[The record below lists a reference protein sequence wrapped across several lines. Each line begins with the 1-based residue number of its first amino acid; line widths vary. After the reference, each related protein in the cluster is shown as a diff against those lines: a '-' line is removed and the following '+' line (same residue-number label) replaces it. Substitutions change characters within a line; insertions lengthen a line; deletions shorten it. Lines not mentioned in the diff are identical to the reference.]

1 MVIKTEVILDINSS
15 VGRKNKESSSSS
27 LFNLKMS
34 ENQKLIGCCIGIF
47 VCYFYYGILQ
57 EKMWVYFFGSFFVIF
72 ILLCN
77 DQLVIKSSRF
87 ARQYYYKIWCLVR
100 LQLFFL
106 FVLFFSTFEFYYS
119 QIPKQSNTKI

>member
-15 VGRKNKESSSSS
+15 VGHKNKESSSSS

-57 EKMWVYFFGSFFVIF
+57 EKM
-72 ILLCN
+72 
-77 DQLVIKSSRF
+77 
-87 ARQYYYKIWCLVR
+87 
-100 LQLFFL
+100 
-106 FVLFFSTFEFYYS
+106 
-119 QIPKQSNTKI
+119 